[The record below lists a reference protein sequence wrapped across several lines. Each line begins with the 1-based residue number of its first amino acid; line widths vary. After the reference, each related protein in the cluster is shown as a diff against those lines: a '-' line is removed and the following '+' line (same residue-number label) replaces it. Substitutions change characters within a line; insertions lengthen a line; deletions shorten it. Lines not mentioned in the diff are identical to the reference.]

1 MDKKSFNK
9 KYITFTKQQI
19 IRISDHKSF
28 IDTSTGEP
36 MKMYTVKLPSKNYR
50 FTQFDPDINGIE
62 RNDRTATISI
72 GAPYIKQ
79 NENNP
84 DIYYTYPV
92 PDRDYTINF
101 KGRIAGKENGKNIFD
116 KPESL
121 TIKGKD
127 LIRIFDKAREISK
140 KKKVELKKLKKE
152 IEVNDKAKDNKEL
165 SK

>member
-84 DIYYTYPV
+84 DIYYT
-92 PDRDYTINF
+92 
-101 KGRIAGKENGKNIFD
+101 
-116 KPESL
+116 
-121 TIKGKD
+121 
-127 LIRIFDKAREISK
+127 
-140 KKKVELKKLKKE
+140 
-152 IEVNDKAKDNKEL
+152 
-165 SK
+165 

>member
-1 MDKKSFNK
+1 MHLPNEIKPDNNINK
-9 KYITFTKQQI
+9 
-19 IRISDHKSF
+19 
-28 IDTSTGEP
+28 
-36 MKMYTVKLPSKNYR
+36 
-50 FTQFDPDINGIE
+50 
-62 RNDRTATISI
+62 
-72 GAPYIKQ
+72 

-127 LIRIFDKAREISK
+127 LIRIFDEAREICK
-140 KKKVELKKLKKE
+140 KKKVVLKKLKKE